1 MSTSP
6 TAPLP
11 SNSAGVKVK
20 CLPQFRQLYDLPP
33 GTNTV
38 VLIGGRGGAKT
49 YEASKFAAFSATVR
63 RKRCVVVRDE
73 KESIRES
80 ILNEILLRYDT
91 ANASGALA
99 AQFARLDTGIK
110 DVRTGEMMVFT
121 QGFRASSKEKR
132 ANLKGVSNV
141 DIALIEEAED
151 IRDEEKF
158 NTFADSIRKEG
169 ALIVIILNTPDINHW
184 IVKRYFTLAD
194 VDLSTIWPGSAEKTG
209 YYDIIP
215 KQIPGFVCIKTNF
228 TDNTFL
234 AQTTVE
240 SYKQYGDPHSFK
252 FNKHYYLTAILGY
265 ASTGRR
271 GQIFSGWKSITN
283 DEFNAI
289 EARSIF
295 GQDFG
300 STSPAGLV
308 ECKIVNNRL
317 YIREQ
322 NYRGMTEKQLAYL
335 YCELGLKDEVM
346 IADSAE
352 PMTIRKLRSGW
363 EPKDLTDEERAAFT
377 AAAKEGAEPWKYGQI
392 IKGWNIYGALKP
404 PGSIIA
410 GIKKIMDMEVFAT
423 QESTNI
429 WTEYSSYIWATD
441 KNKMPI
447 DEPEDAN
454 NHLMDAIRYVV
465 TGQGRF
471 Y

>member
-1 MSTSP
+1 MP
-6 TAPLP
+6 I
-11 SNSAGVKVK
+11 KVK
-20 CLPQFRQLYDLPP
+20 ALPKFRELYNLAA
-33 GTNTV
+33 GTHTV
-38 VLIGGRGGAKT
+38 ILIGGRGGGKT
-49 YEASKFAAFSATVR
+49 YEASKYAAFSSTIR
-63 RKRCVVVRDE
+63 RKRIVVVRDE
-73 KESIRES
+73 KEAIKES

-91 ANASGALA
+91 ANANGALA
-99 AQFARLDTGIK
+99 TQFQRLDTGIK
-110 DVRTGEMMVFT
+110 DAKTGEMVVFT
-121 QGFRASSKEKR
+121 QGFRASSKEKK

-141 DIALIEEAED
+141 DIALLEEAED
-151 IRDEEKF
+151 IRDQLKY

-184 IVKRYFTLAD
+184 IVKRYFTLEK
-194 VDLSTIWPGSAEKTG
+194 VDITQIWPSERDDGG

-215 KQIPGFVCIKTNF
+215 KQIPGVVVIKSNY

-240 SYKQYGDPHSFK
+240 SYRAYGDPNSFK

-265 ASTGRR
+265 ASTGRM
-271 GQIFSGWKSITN
+271 GQIFSGWKPITN

-317 YIREQ
+317 YVRQ
-322 NYRGMTEKQLAYL
+322 HNYKGMTEKQLGML
-335 YCELGLKDEVM
+335 YCELRIKDEIM

-352 PMTIRKLRSGW
+352 PLTIRRLRHGW
-363 EPKDLTDEERAAFT
+363 EQKELNDQEREAMAA
-377 AAAKEGAEPWKYGQI
+377 EGENWRYHMLL
-392 IKGWNIYGALKP
+392 KGWNIHPALKP

-410 GIKKIMDMEVFAT
+410 GIKKIKDMEVFVT
-423 QESTNI
+423 QDSTDL

-441 KNKMPI
+441 KNKLPI

-454 NHLMDAIRYVV
+454 NHLMDPIRYVI
-465 TGQGRF
+465 TGQGR
-471 Y
+471 YY

>member
-1 MSTSP
+1 MSTLP

-11 SNSAGVKVK
+11 SNKPSIKVK
-20 CLPQFRQLYDLPP
+20 CLPQFRQLYDLPA
-33 GTNTV
+33 GTNTI

-49 YEASKFAAFSATVR
+49 YEASKFAAFSATIR
-63 RKRCVVVRDE
+63 KKRCVVVRDE

-91 ANASGALA
+91 ANANGALST
-99 AQFARLDTGIK
+99 QFQRLDTGIK
-110 DVRTGEMMVFT
+110 DARTGEMMVFT
-121 QGFRASSKEKR
+121 QGFRASSKEKK

-151 IRDEEKF
+151 IRDEDKY
-158 NTFADSIRKEG
+158 NTFSDSIRKQG

-184 IVKRYFTLAD
+184 IIRRYFTLEKVD
-194 VDLSTIWPGSAEKTG
+194 VSQIWSAVRDDGG

-215 KQIPGFVCIKTNF
+215 KAIPGFLCIKTNF

-240 SYKQYGDPHSFK
+240 SYKAYGDPGSFK

-271 GQIFSGWKSITN
+271 GQIFSGWKSMTN

-289 EARSIF
+289 EARSLF

-300 STSPAGLV
+300 TTSPAGLV
-308 ECKIVNNRL
+308 ECKIVNNRI
-317 YIREQ
+317 YIREH
-322 NYRGMTEKQLAYL
+322 NYRGMTEKQIAML
-335 YCELGLKDEVM
+335 YCELGLKGEII

-352 PMTIRKLRSGW
+352 PLTIRRLRSGW
-363 EPKDLTDEERAAFT
+363 EEKELNDDERRLVGE
-377 AAAKEGAEPWKYGQI
+377 AAKGGEAWKYAQLLA
-392 IKGWNIYGALKP
+392 GWNIFPALKP
-404 PGSIIA
+404 PGSVIA
-410 GIKKIMDMEVFAT
+410 LIKKLMDFEVFVT
-423 QESTNI
+423 QDSTNL
-429 WTEYSSYIWATD
+429 WMEYSSYIWATD

-454 NHLMDAIRYVV
+454 NHLIDPIRYVIS
-465 TGQGRF
+465 GQGR
-471 Y
+471 YY